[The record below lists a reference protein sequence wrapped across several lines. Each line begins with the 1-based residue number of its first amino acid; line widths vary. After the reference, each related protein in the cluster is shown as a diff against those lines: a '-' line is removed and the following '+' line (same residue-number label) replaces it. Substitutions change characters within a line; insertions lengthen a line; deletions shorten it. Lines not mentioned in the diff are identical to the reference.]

1 MEQSIFIST
10 SKTIELKDVIA
21 ATTIAMDANMQI
33 DSAHAENTSAGA
45 TVELGNQ
52 SAGSEV
58 GTATC
63 TVADTEYPV
72 VPTVVG
78 PYAENAAWTL
88 HITPSAGTAQV
99 FINVSQY
106 KQ

>member
-1 MEQSIFIST
+1 MEENIIISYA
-10 SKTIELKDVIA
+10 KTIELKDVTA
-21 ATTIAMDANMQI
+21 ATTVAMDANMQV

-45 TVELGNQ
+45 TVDLGNQ
-52 SAGSEV
+52 SAGTEL

-63 TVADTEYPV
+63 TVADTDYPM

-88 HITPSAGTAQV
+88 HVTPSGGTAQV
-99 FINVSQY
+99 YIKVLQY
-106 KQ
+106 K